1 MKRLVRASGKE
12 AVVPTYKYLGWYVIA
27 NSMLAI
33 LSKVSGIRNFGFC
46 EIAGCWQNANQ
57 QALALI
63 RAERWLVGSI
73 LIRDARVFVAS
84 HLLTSIM
91 IGR

>member
-12 AVVPTYKYLGWYVIA
+12 AVVPTYKYLGWYVIV

-46 EIAGCWQNANQ
+46 EIVGCM
-57 QALALI
+57 
-63 RAERWLVGSI
+63 AECDPTGLGV
-73 LIRDARVFVAS
+73 D
-84 HLLTSIM
+84 
-91 IGR
+91 